1 MPLERARLIESG
13 LGEAAW
19 NMALDEALLQLQ
31 PRRGQATL
39 RFYGWTTP
47 TLSIGYF
54 QKHSSVNQEAC
65 RREGVV
71 WIRRPTGGRGVLHD
85 RELTYSFVS
94 GLDSLPL
101 GVNGAHRRI
110 SSALA
115 RGLCR
120 LGFEAELARHSERGS
135 SQACFD
141 APSYSELTVRGKKV
155 VGSAQ
160 TRSRVALLEHG
171 SIPLEL
177 DISRLLALLN
187 LDRLRRGPLAQR
199 LARRAAGLKQLGQGA
214 ITLEQLKAALARGF
228 EEEFGFVLE
237 PGEPSPEERA
247 LAGELMRK
255 KYRTAAWNLR
265 R

>member
-13 LGEAAW
+13 TGEAAW
-19 NMALDEALLQLQ
+19 NMALDEALLRLQ
-31 PRRGQATL
+31 SQRCQATL
-39 RFYGWTTP
+39 RFYGWTVP

-54 QKHSSVNQEAC
+54 QKHSSVDQEAC
-65 RREGVV
+65 RRKGVA

-85 RELTYSFVS
+85 RELTYSFTS
-94 GLDSLPL
+94 GLDGLPP

-115 RGLCR
+115 RGLHR

-160 TRSRVALLEHG
+160 TRSRAALLEHG

-177 DISRLLALLN
+177 DISRLLTLLK
-187 LDRLRRGPLAQR
+187 LDAQRRGPLVER
-199 LARRAAGLKQLGQGA
+199 LERRAAGLNQLGQGTVK
-214 ITLEQLKAALARGF
+214 IELLKAAIAGGF

-237 PGEPSPEERA
+237 PGELSPEERA
-247 LAGELMRK
+247 LANELLAT
-255 KYRTAAWNLR
+255 KYRTLAWNLR